1 VVPVLRDWGTMQ
13 PTVGGAKSP
22 ADFLRDY
29 CVSSMVLSAYFRF
42 KPVVG
47 NTYFLY
53 AGGNIWNLSLI
64 APYEWGERKSGEFL
78 GTCRLRPDMT
88 WEMDTTDMDQDSAAA
103 VRAKSFIEGFVDT
116 LSGQESIANHLPFYV
131 SGLPYYQRML
141 ATALASSLQRTLP
154 HTGDDMQALLLNQQG
169 TIPSLSLR

>member
-1 VVPVLRDWGTMQ
+1 MQ
-13 PTVGGAKSP
+13 PKVGGAKSP

-29 CVSSMVLSAYFRF
+29 CVSSMVLAAHFHF

-53 AGGNIWNLSLI
+53 AGENGWNLSLI
-64 APYEWGERKSGEFL
+64 APHEWGERKSGEFL

-88 WEMDTTDMDQDSAAA
+88 WEMDTTDMDQDSAAV
-103 VRAKSFIEGFVDT
+103 VRARSFIEGFVDT
-116 LSGQESIANHLPFYV
+116 LSGQESIVTHLPFYV
-131 SGLPYYQRML
+131 SNLPYYQRML

-154 HTGDDMQALLLNQQG
+154 NTGDDMQALLLNQQG
-169 TIPSLSLR
+169 TIPALSLR